1 MAAGDY
7 VGTATGTLAASGPAT
22 TSSVDVTVSGAAA
35 DSLVLI
41 TPTNAVSD
49 TLGTFVPFVSSVT
62 TNTVTVKANRAQLP
76 SALTFRVIVWA
87 GS

>member
-7 VGTATGTLAASGPAT
+7 IGTATGTLPVSGPGAV
-22 TSSVDVTVSGAAA
+22 SSVAVTVTSTAA
-35 DSLVLI
+35 DSLVLV

-49 TLGTFVPFVSSVT
+49 TLGAFIPYVYSLA

-76 SALTFRVIVWA
+76 TAMTFRVIVWA